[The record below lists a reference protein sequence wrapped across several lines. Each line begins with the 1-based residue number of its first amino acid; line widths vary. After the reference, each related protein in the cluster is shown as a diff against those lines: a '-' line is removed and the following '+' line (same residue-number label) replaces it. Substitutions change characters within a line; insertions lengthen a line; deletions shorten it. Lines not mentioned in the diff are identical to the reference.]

1 MEIPTNIIVN
11 NCKWIDRYS
20 PQIPETRHPVRSM
33 LLLLSC
39 SMHVSRL
46 TASPELNC
54 YSLRQSVSNCRSFV
68 FFNLKFYHSYY
79 SKICAKY
86 HLFCCVL
93 LC

>member
-68 FFNLKFYHSYY
+68 FFQPQVLPLVLFKNLC
-79 SKICAKY
+79 KISPI
-86 HLFCCVL
+86 L
-93 LC
+93 L